1 MLRSLR
7 STLLAFGLLA
17 PLLAAAP
24 ASAHDTLAAK
34 TAANRWLDLHH
45 GALTQLRAAAAQ
57 DPHPLTGEGENIE
70 LIANVPVSFGSDLEL
85 HGDLAFVGSYDE
97 GLVIIDIADPTNP
110 RRIGQF
116 DCGGGSQYDV
126 QLHPEAKYALLTTD
140 GANSKCHTGD
150 QGSMVIDVQDPANP
164 REVAFIPIVND
175 AGTKIGSHTH
185 TLDWPYLYVNNYP
198 TSYHKLEVF
207 SLEDPGAPRKIGQLD
222 FGAGEDSIHDSWV
235 DHRPDGRTL
244 LYAASIGASDVIDVT
259 NPAEPVHL
267 QRIVDPEVTISHQ
280 AEPSAGRD
288 TLVVTDEFS
297 GGGDA
302 PACGQ
307 TAEATDSPLPPLPAV
322 GDPGDVGGIHFYA
335 LGADGRVKA
344 GLDGK
349 LGTYNLPAQ
358 ENPSGGCT
366 VHVFWRAPSE
376 DRLVTAWYGRG
387 IRIVDF
393 SNPAE
398 PQELAWYI
406 PTDANTW
413 SAKPHRGYIFT
424 GDINRG
430 FDVLRYTGDGWPAGA
445 GPAEVQRAA
454 TQQSFRPGGGGGG
467 APEGPAGEPGATPP
481 GGSGNPANPAPPLSR
496 PRGRTGSYNLSKSV
510 RIPRGVKT
518 VVLRV
523 RGARKRV
530 LGLLKFRVT
539 RPGVRILRARIA
551 GRAGRY
557 RFDVR
562 PAGRRRILAR
572 GSFRVRRNPLVSVL
586 LPKGRRIVV
595 APRGNKTLS

>member
-17 PLLAAAP
+17 ALTAPAAA
-24 ASAHDTLAAK
+24 HDDLSGATPV
-34 TAANRWLDLHH
+34 NRWLDLEH
-45 GALTQLRAAAAQ
+45 GALPQLREAVVA
-57 DPHPLTGEGENIE
+57 DPHPLTGEGSNME
-70 LIANVPVSFGSDLEL
+70 LVANVPVSFGSDLEL

-140 GANSKCHTGD
+140 NSNSKCHSGQ
-150 QGSMVIDVQDPANP
+150 QGSMVIDVSDPANP
-164 REVAFIPIVND
+164 REVSFIPITND
-175 AGTKIGSHTH
+175 AGTAIGSHTH

-207 SLEDPGAPRKIGQLD
+207 SLEDPAAPRKIGEMD

-244 LYAASIGASDVIDVT
+244 LYAASIGATDVIDVT
-259 NPAEPVHL
+259 RPSAPAHL

-280 AEPSAGRD
+280 AEPSAARD

-307 TAEATDSPLPPLPAV
+307 TVEATESPLPVLPAV

-335 LGADGRVKA
+335 LGADGRVKG

-358 ENPSGGCT
+358 QNPSGGCT
-366 VHVFWRAPSE
+366 VHVFWRAPDQ

-387 IRIVDF
+387 IRVVDF
-393 SNPAE
+393 SDPAS
-398 PQELAWYI
+398 PQELGWYI
-406 PTDANTW
+406 PSNGNTW

-430 FDVLRYTGDGWPAGA
+430 LDVLRYTGEGWPANA
-445 GPAEVQRAA
+445 GPAEVTRRA
-454 TQQSFRPGGGGGG
+454 TQQSFRPDGSAPPEPSAAPGDASAGGGPAGG
-467 APEGPAGEPGATPP
+467 APS
-481 GGSGNPANPAPPLSR
+481 GSPSR
-496 PRGRTGSYNLSKSV
+496 GVNTGSFALRKSV
-510 RIPRGVKT
+510 RVPRGVSQ

-523 RGARKRV
+523 RDRRKRV
-530 LGLLKFRVT
+530 LGLLRYRVK
-539 RPGVRILRARIA
+539 PGVRVLRARVA
-551 GRAGRY
+551 GRTGRY

-562 PAGRRRILAR
+562 PVGRRRILAR
-572 GSFRVRRNPLVSVL
+572 GSFRVRPNPLVSVL
-586 LPKGRRIVV
+586 LPRGKRIVV
-595 APRGNKTLS
+595 VPRGSKTLS